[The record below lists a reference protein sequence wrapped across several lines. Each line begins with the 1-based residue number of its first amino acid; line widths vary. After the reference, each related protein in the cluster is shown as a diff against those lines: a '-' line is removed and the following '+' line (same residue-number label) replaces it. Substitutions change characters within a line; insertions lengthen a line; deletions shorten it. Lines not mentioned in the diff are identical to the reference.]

1 MRHQLDSLLVV
12 VFVLVGVLACD
23 SAEQRWSPFRFVKTV
38 RFFDAIKLPF
48 ISRPTTQS
56 QSMKAGPGFVLFS
69 SAGGSSSVAGEDQWA
84 PLDDVVMGGVSETNL
99 TPGRFQGKFEGVV
112 RTERNGGFAGIRTK
126 LFSTP
131 LNAKGSSGFRII
143 VRGDGQRYK
152 FIARDSP
159 EWNGIAWSKSFD
171 TEKGR
176 ETTHVI
182 KFSDLVPT
190 KFARAVPD
198 AGKFKQDMLSGLQIT
213 LSKFE
218 YDSGLN
224 PKFSPGPFQLNIG
237 RIELI

>member
-1 MRHQLDSLLVV
+1 MSHHFGSLFVV
-12 VFVLVGVLACD
+12 VIVLVGVLVCD
-23 SAEQRWSPFRFVKTV
+23 SERWSPFRFVKTV

-48 ISRPTTQS
+48 ISRPTTQL
-56 QSMKAGPGFVLFS
+56 QSMEVGPGFVLFS
-69 SAGGSSSVAGEDQWA
+69 SAGGSSEVAGADQWA

-99 TPGRFQGKFEGVV
+99 TPGRFQGTFEGVV

-126 LFSTP
+126 LFRVD
-131 LNAKGSSGFRII
+131 ARGSNGFKVT

-190 KFARAVPD
+190 KFARVVPD

-224 PKFSPGPFQLNIG
+224 PKFSPGPFQLNIDK
-237 RIELI
+237 IELI